1 MLTNAGYIFSVW
13 ALKTISE
20 GGKGLVGG

>member
-1 MLTNAGYIFSVW
+1 MLTNVGYIFSVW
-13 ALKTISE
+13 AIKTISE